1 MNPGLVHRRLILYM
15 RMPGVCAC
23 AYLTSVNQALSILQ
37 ELQYPD
43 MIYSIVQSLRWALM
57 LLLIKKGKSKVTLF
71 NEGNTWQ

>member
-1 MNPGLVHRRLILYM
+1 MNPGLVHRRLILHM

-43 MIYSIVQSLRWALM
+43 MIYSIVQSLR
-57 LLLIKKGKSKVTLF
+57 
-71 NEGNTWQ
+71 